1 MSADVLFKGRA
12 KRAWNRILVVTLS
25 LLIAVILVFSW
36 LWVQR
41 STMLLLNNKKQF
53 LQVYTENLQT
63 TIFSPIEKASLR
75 VQMLLR
81 FHEQG
86 DRTLD
91 LVQELFDLR
100 QTSSSLD
107 RSWIVSSKGEVFFAP
122 NVNKSVTERNP
133 WWKAYMTEEKT
144 AMLKLLGS
152 RGFGA
157 FGFEIAEAFRDE
169 LNLSTLLPVAF
180 WYRTEDGDIA
190 FAFLEF
196 NLTSLLIQQMNLYQV
211 GFGDDSTPIEV
222 IIYDRNGL
230 PLESSRN
237 IPLQVQPML
246 DHYEDSSVLDSLDL
260 NNGMVFAR
268 QDSYVS
274 MFSRNTQLGLT
285 FSTRIPWR
293 KIVDQSRRNYL
304 FILILA
310 VLFTV
315 VFIVVMI
322 AFNKM
327 YINLRRYEAMQAQS
341 RFEVLQARMNPHF
354 LFNTLDS
361 LVSIV
366 ELGNKKQSLEALRA
380 LSYILHF
387 DLRERRNEIPLL
399 SEIRYIRNYVHL
411 QEIRYKDWVH
421 FDLDIQDSVPEDIR
435 ILKYCVQPLV
445 ENCFVH
451 GVYLRKQPISIKVV
465 MLCDEFGLTVRVTDD
480 GPGCSREML
489 VDMQQKFANTTASYS
504 EQALRVRGK
513 HIGLLNIHQR
523 ILYAYGQGYGLHLP
537 ASGNGFVVE
546 VRLPCVYRSEDEEDN
561 RKDVHVL

>member
-1 MSADVLFKGRA
+1 MSNDGLLKGQE
-12 KRAWNRILVVTLS
+12 KRSWNRILAVSLS
-25 LLIAVILVFSW
+25 ILISVILMLSW

-41 STMLLLNNKKQF
+41 STLFLLDNKKQF

-63 TIFSPIEKASLR
+63 TIFTPIEKAALR

-86 DRTLD
+86 ERNLD

-100 QTSSSLD
+100 LTSSSLD
-107 RSWIVSSKGEVFFAP
+107 RSWIVSSDGTVFYAP
-122 NVNKSVTERNP
+122 NVNKPVTERNP
-133 WWKAYMTEEKT
+133 WWKAYMTEEKQS
-144 AMLKLLGS
+144 MLKLLGS
-152 RGFGA
+152 RGFND
-157 FGFEIAEAFRDE
+157 FGFEVAGAFRDD
-169 LNLSTLLPVAF
+169 LDLSTLLPVAF
-180 WYRTEDGDIA
+180 WYRTEEGGIA

-196 NLTSLLIQQMNLYQV
+196 NLTSLLIQHMNSYQV
-211 GFGDDSTPIEV
+211 GFGDDFTPLEV
-222 IIYDRNGL
+222 IVYDREGMA
-230 PLESSRN
+230 LESSRN
-237 IPLQVQPML
+237 IPLQVKPML
-246 DHYEDSSVLDSLDL
+246 QYDTDLQVLDSIDL
-260 NNGMVFAR
+260 SNGMVFAKE
-268 QDSYVS
+268 DAYIS

-285 FSTRIPWR
+285 FSTRIPWT
-293 KIVDQSRRNYL
+293 KIINQSRKNYL
-304 FILILA
+304 FILILTG
-310 VLFTV
+310 LFSL
-315 VFIVVMI
+315 VFIVLMI

-327 YINLRRYEAMQAQS
+327 YVNLRRYEAMQAQS

-411 QEIRYKDWVH
+411 QEIRYRDLVS
-421 FDLDIQDSVPEDIR
+421 FDLDIQETVPDDIR

-451 GVYLRKQPISIKVV
+451 GVYLRQKPIAIKVV
-465 MLCDEFGLTVRVTDD
+465 MFCNEQGLCIRVVDD
-480 GPGCSREML
+480 GPGCSAD
-489 VDMQQKFANTTASYS
+489 VFADLQDKLSKTASS
-504 EQALRVRGK
+504 FSQEALHVRGK

-523 ILYAYGQGYGLHLP
+523 ILYAYGQGYGLYLIPSEH
-537 ASGNGFVVE
+537 GFSVE
-546 VRLPCVYRSEDEEDN
+546 VRLPFVYRSEEEEMN
-561 RKDVHVL
+561 QKDVQVL

>member
-1 MSADVLFKGRA
+1 MGGDELFKAQA
-12 KRAWNRILVVTLS
+12 KRSWNRILVVSLS
-25 LLIAVILVFSW
+25 ILISVILILSW

-41 STMLLLNNKKQF
+41 STLLLLENKKQF

-63 TIFSPIEKASLR
+63 TIFAPIEKAALR

-86 DRTLD
+86 ERNLD

-107 RSWIVSSKGEVFFAP
+107 RSWIVSSDGTEFYAP
-122 NVNKSVTERNP
+122 NVNKPVTERNP
-133 WWKAYMTEEKT
+133 WWKAYMTEEKQS
-144 AMLKLLGS
+144 MLKLLGS
-152 RGFGA
+152 RGFNA
-157 FGFEIAEAFRDE
+157 FGFEVAEAFRDD
-169 LNLSTLLPVAF
+169 LDLSTLLPVVF
-180 WYRTEDGDIA
+180 WYRTEEGGIA

-196 NLTSLLIQQMNLYQV
+196 NLTSLLIQQVNTYQV
-211 GFGDDSTPIEV
+211 GFGDDFTPIEV
-222 IIYDRNGL
+222 IVYDREGRA
-230 PLESSRN
+230 LESSRN

-246 DHYEDSSVLDSLDL
+246 QHEKDSHVLDSIDL
-260 NNGMVFAR
+260 SNGMVFAKE
-268 QDSYVS
+268 DAYVS

-285 FSTRIPWR
+285 FSTRISWT
-293 KIVDQSRRNYL
+293 KIINQSRKNYL
-304 FILILA
+304 FILIMTG
-310 VLFTV
+310 LFSL
-315 VFIVVMI
+315 VFIVLMI

-327 YINLRRYEAMQAQS
+327 YVNLRHYEAMQAQS

-361 LVSIV
+361 LVSII

-387 DLRERRNEIPLL
+387 DLREKRNEIPLL

-411 QEIRYKDWVH
+411 QKIRYRDLVS
-421 FDLDIQDSVPEDIR
+421 FDLDIQETVPEDIR

-451 GVYLRKQPISIKVV
+451 GVYLRQKPISIRVV
-465 MLCDEFGLTVRVTDD
+465 MLCNEQGLTVKVSDD
-480 GPGCSREML
+480 GPGCSAEVIADLKEKLGR
-489 VDMQQKFANTTASYS
+489 TTSSYS
-504 EQALRVRGK
+504 QETLNVRGK

-523 ILYAYGQGYGLHLP
+523 ILYAYGQGYGLHLVP
-537 ASGNGFVVE
+537 SEQGFSVE
-546 VRLPCVYRSEDEEDN
+546 VRLPFVYRSEEEEMN
-561 RKDVHVL
+561 PKDVQVL

>member
-1 MSADVLFKGRA
+1 MSNDGLLKGQV
-12 KRAWNRILVVTLS
+12 KRSWNRILAVSLS
-25 LLIAVILVFSW
+25 ILISVILMLSW

-41 STMLLLNNKKQF
+41 STLLLLDNKKQF

-63 TIFSPIEKASLR
+63 TIFTPIEKAALR

-86 DRTLD
+86 ERNLD

-100 QTSSSLD
+100 LTSSSLD
-107 RSWIVSSKGEVFFAP
+107 RSWIVSSDGTVFYAP
-122 NVNKSVTERNP
+122 NVNKPVTERNP
-133 WWKAYMTEEKT
+133 WWKAYMTEEKQS
-144 AMLKLLGS
+144 MLKLLGS
-152 RGFGA
+152 RGFND
-157 FGFEIAEAFRDE
+157 FGFEVAEAFRDD
-169 LNLSTLLPVAF
+169 LDLSTLLPVAF
-180 WYRTEDGDIA
+180 WYRTEEGGIA

-196 NLTSLLIQQMNLYQV
+196 NLTSLLIQHMNSYQV
-211 GFGDDSTPIEV
+211 GFGDDFTPLEV
-222 IIYDRNGL
+222 IVYDREGMA
-230 PLESSRN
+230 LESSRN
-237 IPLQVQPML
+237 IPLQVKPML
-246 DHYEDSSVLDSLDL
+246 QYDTDLQVLDSIDL
-260 NNGMVFAR
+260 SNGMVFAKE
-268 QDSYVS
+268 DAYIS

-285 FSTRIPWR
+285 FSTRIPWT
-293 KIVDQSRRNYL
+293 KIINQSRKNYL
-304 FILILA
+304 FILILTG
-310 VLFTV
+310 LFSL
-315 VFIVVMI
+315 VFIVLMI

-327 YINLRRYEAMQAQS
+327 YVNLRRYEAMQAQS

-411 QEIRYKDWVH
+411 QEIRYRDLVS
-421 FDLDIQDSVPEDIR
+421 FDLDIQETVPDDIR

-451 GVYLRKQPISIKVV
+451 GVYLRQKPIAIKVV
-465 MLCDEFGLTVRVTDD
+465 MFCNEQGLCIRVVDD
-480 GPGCSREML
+480 GPGCSAD
-489 VDMQQKFANTTASYS
+489 VFADLQDKLSKTASS
-504 EQALRVRGK
+504 FSQEALHVRGK

-523 ILYAYGQGYGLHLP
+523 ILYAYGQGYGLHLIP
-537 ASGNGFVVE
+537 SEKGFSVE
-546 VRLPCVYRSEDEEDN
+546 VRLPFVYRSEEEEMN
-561 RKDVHVL
+561 QKDVQVL

>member
-1 MSADVLFKGRA
+1 MSNDGLLKGQV
-12 KRAWNRILVVTLS
+12 KRSWNRILAVSLS
-25 LLIAVILVFSW
+25 ILISVILMLSW

-41 STMLLLNNKKQF
+41 STLFLLDNKKQF

-63 TIFSPIEKASLR
+63 TIFTPIEKAALR

-86 DRTLD
+86 ERNLD

-100 QTSSSLD
+100 LTSSSLD
-107 RSWIVSSKGEVFFAP
+107 RSWIVSSDGTVFYAP
-122 NVNKSVTERNP
+122 NVNKPVTERNP
-133 WWKAYMTEEKT
+133 WWKAYMTEEKQS
-144 AMLKLLGS
+144 MLKLLGS
-152 RGFGA
+152 RGFND
-157 FGFEIAEAFRDE
+157 FGFEVAGAFRDD
-169 LNLSTLLPVAF
+169 LDLSTLLPVAF
-180 WYRTEDGDIA
+180 WYRTEEGGIA

-196 NLTSLLIQQMNLYQV
+196 NLTSLLIQHMNSYQV
-211 GFGDDSTPIEV
+211 GFGDDFTPLEV
-222 IIYDRNGL
+222 IVYDREGMA
-230 PLESSRN
+230 LESSRN
-237 IPLQVQPML
+237 IPLQVKPML
-246 DHYEDSSVLDSLDL
+246 QYDTDLQVLDSIDL
-260 NNGMVFAR
+260 SNGMVFAKE
-268 QDSYVS
+268 DAYIS

-285 FSTRIPWR
+285 FSTRIPWT
-293 KIVDQSRRNYL
+293 KIINQSRKNYL
-304 FILILA
+304 FILILTG
-310 VLFTV
+310 LFSL
-315 VFIVVMI
+315 VFIVLMI

-327 YINLRRYEAMQAQS
+327 YVNLRRYEAMQAQS

-411 QEIRYKDWVH
+411 QEIRYRDLVS
-421 FDLDIQDSVPEDIR
+421 FDLDIQETVPDDIR

-451 GVYLRKQPISIKVV
+451 GVYLRQKPIAIKVV
-465 MLCDEFGLTVRVTDD
+465 MFCNEQGLCIRVVDD
-480 GPGCSREML
+480 GPGCGAD
-489 VDMQQKFANTTASYS
+489 VFADLQDKLSKTASS
-504 EQALRVRGK
+504 FSQEALHVRGK

-523 ILYAYGQGYGLHLP
+523 ILYAYGQGYGLHLVP
-537 ASGNGFVVE
+537 SEQGFSVE
-546 VRLPCVYRSEDEEDN
+546 VRLPFVYRSEEEEMN
-561 RKDVHVL
+561 QKDVQVL

>member
-1 MSADVLFKGRA
+1 ML
-12 KRAWNRILVVTLS
+12 
-25 LLIAVILVFSW
+25 SW

-41 STMLLLNNKKQF
+41 STLFLLDNKKQF

-63 TIFSPIEKASLR
+63 TIFTPIEKAALR

-86 DRTLD
+86 ERNLD

-100 QTSSSLD
+100 LTSSSLD
-107 RSWIVSSKGEVFFAP
+107 RSWIVSSDGTVFYAP
-122 NVNKSVTERNP
+122 NVNKPVTERNP
-133 WWKAYMTEEKT
+133 WWKAYMTEEKQS
-144 AMLKLLGS
+144 MLKLLGS
-152 RGFGA
+152 RGFND
-157 FGFEIAEAFRDE
+157 FGFEVAEAFRDD
-169 LNLSTLLPVAF
+169 LDLSTLLPVAF
-180 WYRTEDGDIA
+180 WYRTEEGGIA

-196 NLTSLLIQQMNLYQV
+196 NLTSLLIQHMNSYQV
-211 GFGDDSTPIEV
+211 GFGDDFTPLEV
-222 IIYDRNGL
+222 IVYDREGMA
-230 PLESSRN
+230 LESSRN
-237 IPLQVQPML
+237 IPLQVKPML
-246 DHYEDSSVLDSLDL
+246 QYDTDLQVLDSIDL
-260 NNGMVFAR
+260 SNGMVFAKE
-268 QDSYVS
+268 DAYIS

-285 FSTRIPWR
+285 FSTRIPWT
-293 KIVDQSRRNYL
+293 KIINQSRKNYL
-304 FILILA
+304 FILILTG
-310 VLFTV
+310 LFSL
-315 VFIVVMI
+315 VFIVLMI

-327 YINLRRYEAMQAQS
+327 YVNLRRYEAMQAQS

-411 QEIRYKDWVH
+411 QEIRYRDLVS
-421 FDLDIQDSVPEDIR
+421 FDLDIQETVPDDIR

-451 GVYLRKQPISIKVV
+451 GVYLRQKPIAIKVV
-465 MLCDEFGLTVRVTDD
+465 MFCNEQGLCIRVVDD
-480 GPGCSREML
+480 GPGCSAD
-489 VDMQQKFANTTASYS
+489 VFADLQDKLSKTASS
-504 EQALRVRGK
+504 FSQEALHVRGK

-523 ILYAYGQGYGLHLP
+523 ILYAYGQGYGLYLIP
-537 ASGNGFVVE
+537 SEQGFSVE
-546 VRLPCVYRSEDEEDN
+546 VRLPFVYRSEEEEMN
-561 RKDVHVL
+561 QKDVQVL

>member
-1 MSADVLFKGRA
+1 MSNDGLLKGQV
-12 KRAWNRILVVTLS
+12 KRSWNRILAVSLS
-25 LLIAVILVFSW
+25 ILISVILMLSW

-41 STMLLLNNKKQF
+41 STLFLLDNKKQF

-63 TIFSPIEKASLR
+63 TIFTPIEKAALR

-86 DRTLD
+86 ERNLD

-100 QTSSSLD
+100 LTSSSLD
-107 RSWIVSSKGEVFFAP
+107 RSWIVSSDGTVFYAP
-122 NVNKSVTERNP
+122 NVNKPVTERNP
-133 WWKAYMTEEKT
+133 WWKAYMTEEKQS
-144 AMLKLLGS
+144 MLKLLGS
-152 RGFGA
+152 RGFND
-157 FGFEIAEAFRDE
+157 FGFEVAGAFRDD
-169 LNLSTLLPVAF
+169 LDLSTLLPVAF
-180 WYRTEDGDIA
+180 WYRTEEGGIA

-196 NLTSLLIQQMNLYQV
+196 NLTSLLIQHMNSYQV
-211 GFGDDSTPIEV
+211 GFGDDFTPLEV
-222 IIYDRNGL
+222 IVYDREGMA
-230 PLESSRN
+230 LESSRN
-237 IPLQVQPML
+237 IPLQVKPML
-246 DHYEDSSVLDSLDL
+246 QYDTDLQVLDSIDL
-260 NNGMVFAR
+260 SNGMVFAKE
-268 QDSYVS
+268 DAYIS

-285 FSTRIPWR
+285 FSTRIPWT
-293 KIVDQSRRNYL
+293 KIINQSRKNYL
-304 FILILA
+304 FILILTG
-310 VLFTV
+310 LFSL
-315 VFIVVMI
+315 VFIVLMI

-327 YINLRRYEAMQAQS
+327 YVNLRRYEAMQAQS

-411 QEIRYKDWVH
+411 QEIRYRDLVS
-421 FDLDIQDSVPEDIR
+421 FDLDIQETVPDDIR

-451 GVYLRKQPISIKVV
+451 GVYLRQKPIAIKVV
-465 MLCDEFGLTVRVTDD
+465 MFCNEQGLCIRVVDD
-480 GPGCSREML
+480 GPGCSAD
-489 VDMQQKFANTTASYS
+489 VFADLQDKLSKTASS
-504 EQALRVRGK
+504 FSQEVLHVRGN

-523 ILYAYGQGYGLHLP
+523 ILYAYGQGYGLYLIP
-537 ASGNGFVVE
+537 SEQGFSVE
-546 VRLPCVYRSEDEEDN
+546 VRLPFVYRSEEEEMN
-561 RKDVHVL
+561 QKDVQVL